1 MAPGGA
7 ASGEHG
13 GRQNGTAF
21 GGRLEYNYMPR
32 QVSAQDQGGREQPKK
47 SVIDYQ
53 FLRLKF
59 LLNKVK
65 GEIARQMLTGREMPL
80 QLWLMENK
88 HD

>member
-1 MAPGGA
+1 
-7 ASGEHG
+7 
-13 GRQNGTAF
+13 
-21 GGRLEYNYMPR
+21 MPR